1 MKKSSPKIGYS
12 FDRKNNIYFSVGTC
26 GQYLVWVIHGLRWV
40 VVAGGGSGWCL
51 MGHGAVMCHG
61 IQVVVVQQ

>member
-12 FDRKNNIYFSVGTC
+12 FDRKNNIYFSVGTS
-26 GQYLVWVIHGLRWV
+26 GQYLVWVI
-40 VVAGGGSGWCL
+40 VAGGGSGWCL